1 MKFVNAFLFL
11 FALAKLADAEG
22 DGQAPKL
29 RGLATSRS
37 KSTWYKNSYDEHL
50 GQCNGAVCGLW
61 GDPHILSCDGLGYDC
76 NARGLFTLMKNALYN
91 IQGHFIHVNSE
102 EMGKVLGWGKYPT
115 ATYTT
120 DIAID
125 HLQADDVP
133 TMQFSFPE
141 FITEDGLPPS
151 ETGCLINFIYDS
163 LLEGTVRTV
172 EPSIVACRERCEAHE
187 KCTKFAYSD
196 NGGCKLAG
204 DDQKIIKK
212 PKNWSRTATGP
223 VDKCGHPT
231 KWEARGDSEDL
242 VKAKVLGNGTGN
254 KKMKHYNGE
263 GCPILYYEDGSLK
276 DISNVADN
284 DGYLYGGPDSEN
296 YAQLDGHN
304 KIKIVTTTELGSL
317 SEIMLEV
324 AGDGPG
330 ELFGCHW
337 NFFVCL
343 PNAEKDS
350 FMGQTGG
357 QGLFGSPDGIPG
369 NDWTDAN
376 GLVLSLPTHNNNKNT
391 GTRGKEAF
399 EYCTT
404 NWCVGQEDSIMVP
417 PPGATYEDI
426 KCFEEEYVDY
436 DVDNEHCRL
445 SAEQIEKQCKDSPPL
460 LLAGC
465 QLDCCLTRCNFIDEV
480 IEEITDMVTLSDK
493 EEDAVYDLREAPETA
508 ICDGALYDDTGETV
522 CPTASGS
529 VVKVL
534 HETAAIPDG
543 EPIIYGISFGD
554 SQDDNHGREVSFRVG
569 NPFGSNAD
577 AFVRYEKKVGQF
589 ANDPACDKLLD
600 TVPGCQVE
608 APEITVGCIEYPN
621 TEPFA
626 IVDVYFA
633 SQTLSSDGETEVEKC
648 CHPPEYSGVGVIKY
662 SFKIQCGCPD
672 GQVE

>member
-22 DGQAPKL
+22 DDQAPKL
-29 RGLATSRS
+29 RGLATSRNRN
-37 KSTWYKNSYDEHL
+37 TWYRNSYNEHL
-50 GQCNGAVCGLW
+50 GQCKGAVCGLW

-76 NARGLFTLMKNALYN
+76 NARGLFTLMKNSLYN

-125 HLQADDVP
+125 NLQADVP

-141 FITEDGLPPS
+141 FTNEDGLPPS
-151 ETGCLINFIYDS
+151 ETGCLVDFVYDS
-163 LLEGTVRTV
+163 VLTGTGTSEEEDV
-172 EPSIVACRERCEAHE
+172 VACRKRCEDYDE
-187 KCTKFAYSD
+187 CTKFTYSD
-196 NGGCKLAG
+196 NKDCILAG
-204 DDQKIIKK
+204 DAQKIQRK
-212 PKNWSRTATGP
+212 PHSWSRTVSGP

-231 KWEARGDSEDL
+231 KWEARGGSEDL
-242 VKAKVLGNGTGN
+242 ANAKVLGNGSGN
-254 KKMKHYNGE
+254 KNRHHYNGE
-263 GCPILYYEDGSLK
+263 GCPILYYEDGALK
-276 DISNVADN
+276 DISAVVDN
-284 DGYLYGGPDSEN
+284 EGYLYGEPGSKH

-304 KIKIVTTTELGSL
+304 KIKIVTDDGNL

-343 PNAEKDS
+343 PNGEQQTFKD
-350 FMGQTGG
+350 QLGG
-357 QGLFGSPDGIPG
+357 QGLLGSPDGNSQ
-369 NDWTDAN
+369 NDWTDADGN
-376 GLVLSLPTHNNNKNT
+376 VLTLPTNNNGKNT

-417 PPGATYEDI
+417 PPGSSYDAI

-436 DVDNEHCRL
+436 DVDNDHCRL
-445 SAEQIEKQCKDSPPL
+445 SADQIDKQCKDSPPL
-460 LLAGC
+460 LLAAC

-480 IEEITDMVTLSDK
+480 IEEITDMVTLSEKD
-493 EEDAVYDLREAPETA
+493 EDAVYDLREDPETA
-508 ICDGALYDDTGETV
+508 ICDGDVYLDTGETV

-554 SQDDNHGREVSFRVG
+554 SLDDNHGREVSFRVG

-577 AFVRYEKKVGQF
+577 TFVRYEKKVGQF
-589 ANDPACDKLLD
+589 ANDPACDNLLD
-600 TVPGCQVE
+600 TASGCQVE

-633 SQTLSSDGETEVEKC
+633 SVDLSSDGETEVEKC
-648 CHPPEYSGVGVIKY
+648 CHPPEYNGVGVIKY

-672 GQVE
+672 DQVE

>member
-1 MKFVNAFLFL
+1 MKFVNAFVFL

-22 DGQAPKL
+22 DDQAPKL
-29 RGLATSRS
+29 RGLATTRS
-37 KSTWYKNSYDEHL
+37 KTTWYVNSYDEHL
-50 GQCNGAVCGLW
+50 GKCNGAVCGLW

-76 NARGLFTLMKNALYN
+76 NARGLFTLMKNSLYN

-102 EMGKVLGWGKYPT
+102 EMGKLLKWGKYPT

-125 HLQADDVP
+125 NLQANVP

-151 ETGCLINFIYDS
+151 ETGCLVNFVYDT
-163 LLEGTVRTV
+163 LLIGTGKTEEVDV
-172 EPSIVACRERCEAHE
+172 EACRIRCEGKE
-187 KCTKFAYSD
+187 GCTKFTYSD
-196 NGGCKLAG
+196 NRHCSLAG
-204 DDQKIIKK
+204 KDQKIIKK
-212 PKNWSRTATGP
+212 PKKWSRTVSGP

-242 VKAKVLGNGTGN
+242 ENAKVLGNGSGN
-254 KKMKHYNGE
+254 KKMHHYNGE
-263 GCPILYYEDGSLK
+263 GCPILYYEDGALK
-276 DISNVADN
+276 NISTIADN
-284 DGYLYGGPDSEN
+284 EGYLYGGNTTET
-296 YAQLDGHN
+296 YAQLDGRN
-304 KIKIVTTTELGSL
+304 KIKIVTKNGSDSV

-337 NFFVCL
+337 NLFVCL
-343 PNAEKDS
+343 PNAERIT
-350 FMGQTGG
+350 FEEQTGG
-357 QGLFGSPDGIPG
+357 QGLFGSPDGNPS
-369 NDWTDAN
+369 NDWTDVD
-376 GLVLSLPTHNNNKNT
+376 GDELTLPTNNNDKNT

-399 EYCTT
+399 EYCTN

-417 PPGATYEDI
+417 PPGASYDDL

-445 SAEQIEKQCKDSPPL
+445 SAEQIAEECKDSPSL
-460 LLAGC
+460 LLAAC

-480 IEEITDMVTLSDK
+480 IQEITDMVTFSEK
-493 EEDAVYDLREAPETA
+493 EEDPVIGFREDPETA
-508 ICDGALYDDTGETV
+508 ICDGDAYDDTGETV

-554 SQDDNHGREVSFRVG
+554 SLDDNHGREVSFRVG

-577 AFVRYEKKVGQF
+577 LFVRYEKKVGQF

-600 TVPGCQVE
+600 TSPGCQVE
-608 APEITVGCIEYPN
+608 APEISVGCIEYPN

-633 SQTLSSDGETEVEKC
+633 SGDLSSDGETEVEKC

-672 GQVE
+672 DQVE